1 MTLSF
6 FEEFDFDDAAET
18 EPQRPAKGRRGGRGE
33 GGGDGPRR
41 PSADVQWQRLLP
53 VAGAVV
59 LVLVIGWLLL
69 GACGSSSGPYKD
81 YVQKVNVVVDES
93 NSIAKQLDNAL
104 NNPDQSQSGLI
115 SAVSSLEAKQ
125 RDAQRSA
132 EQIKPPGKLRD
143 AHTWL
148 VAAMQYRTQG
158 LGLFKE
164 ALARALAPKK
174 VTETDAESVSQA
186 YERLLASDVIY
197 SDSFQAPAMQ
207 VLTKQGV
214 KDAALADSVF
224 ALDPD
229 FVTPSSILSVLQQI
243 KTTGGATQPGGSCPG
258 GNVAVGTALLKVEY
272 ILPSGGRK
280 RLTPGAVT
288 TVPGTDTPR
297 FVVTVT
303 NPGDI
308 RVSRVQVRLVESG
321 RAGATIPPHKETID
335 AIEPGHSDTVTLTG
349 ATPQFAGP
357 ETIKVEVVPVPCETK
372 KDNNSAIYKVQYQV
386 Q

>member
-18 EPQRPAKGRRGGRGE
+18 EPQRPAKGRRGGGGE
-33 GGGDGPRR
+33 GGNGPRR
-41 PSADVQWQRLLP
+41 PGADVKWQRLLP
-53 VAGAVV
+53 VAGAIV

-81 YVQKVNVVVDES
+81 YVNKVNVVVDES

-104 NNPDQSQSGLI
+104 NDPDQSQSGLI

-174 VTETDAESVSQA
+174 VSEADAESVSQA
-186 YERLLASDVIY
+186 YERLLASDVIF

-214 KDAALADSVF
+214 KDAALADSPF
-224 ALDPD
+224 ALDAD

-243 KTTGGATQPGGSCPG
+243 KTTGGATKPGGSCPG
-258 GNVAVGTALLKVEY
+258 GTVRVGTALLKVEY

-280 RLTPGAVT
+280 RLTPGGVT
-288 TVPGTDTPR
+288 TVPGTDTPQ

-321 RAGATIPPHKETID
+321 RSGATVPPHKETID
-335 AIEPGHSDTVTLTG
+335 AIEPGHSDTVTITA
-349 ATPQFAGP
+349 ATPQFGAP

-372 KDNNSAIYKVQYQV
+372 KDNNSATYKVQYQV